1 MRKIQPISFTK
12 EGLENIKKDY
22 EALLAERPQAVKNL
36 TEARNMGDLSENGL
50 YKGTRARLTS
60 IDATLRRLK
69 NTIKLAVVEKVRTNG
84 TIGIGSAVTVSDGK
98 KSRIFYIVGT
108 YESDPAT
115 NKISAYSPIGRSLL
129 SKKVGDKTDVQTPSG
144 IISYNILEIK

>member
-12 EGLENIKKDY
+12 EGLENIKKEY

-50 YKGTRARLTS
+50 YKGTRARLSS

-84 TIGIGSAVTVSDGK
+84 TIGIGSEVTVSDGK
-98 KSRIFYIVGT
+98 NNRIFYIVGT
-108 YESDPAT
+108 YESDPASG
-115 NKISAYSPIGRSLL
+115 KISAYSPIGKSLL
-129 SKKVGDKTDVQTPSG
+129 NKNVGDKAEVQTPSG
-144 IISYNILEIK
+144 IVFYEILEIK